1 MSLIKPYY
9 KNELGQLYHGD
20 ALDILPHLEPADA
33 IVTDPPY
40 GLSFMGKA
48 WDHGVPGVPFWQ
60 AVQAKPGAFM
70 LAFGGTRTSHRLTCA
85 IEDAGWEIR
94 DCIMWLY
101 GSGFPK
107 SLEISKAIDKSAGAK
122 RKIVT
127 TIKKKPSASSDC
139 NEGWVRP
146 WAEGKTTMDITA
158 PATDAAKQWQG
169 WGTAL
174 KPAYEPIIVTRRPI
188 DGTVAANVLKYGT
201 GGINVDGCRVGMNG
215 EIIRTIQGQSAAQQD
230 GFMYSGK
237 DQRDKAAFK
246 SHAQGRWPANVI
258 HDGSEE
264 VTTGFPVTGPSPT
277 GMSYRKAGENR
288 AMSDA
293 NTEHGMSPNG
303 FGDTGS
309 AARFFYT
316 AKASRRDRGK
326 HNTHPTV
333 KPFKLIRYL
342 TRLVSRRGALVL
354 DPFAGSCTLAVVCE
368 HLRRRWIYIELEES
382 HCEIGVKRIL
392 DERKQLKLFQ

>member
-1 MSLIKPYY
+1 MKPYY
-9 KNELGQLYHGD
+9 ENELGKLYHGD

-40 GLSFMGKA
+40 GLSFMGKS
-48 WDHGVPGVPFWQ
+48 WDHGVPGREFWEE
-60 AVQAKPGAFM
+60 VQAKPGAFM

-94 DCIMWLY
+94 DCMMWLY

-107 SLEISKAIDKSAGAK
+107 SLDISKAIDK
-122 RKIVT
+122 
-127 TIKKKPSASSDC
+127 
-139 NEGWVRP
+139 
-146 WAEGKTTMDITA
+146 AEGVEREVVGTRIADDIRGGNFVNQESETHTINITA
-158 PATDAAKQWQG
+158 PATDAAREWSG

-174 KPAYEPIIVTRRPI
+174 KPAYEPIIVARRPI
-188 DGTVAANVLKYGT
+188 EGTVAVNVLKYGT
-201 GGINVDGCRVGMNG
+201 GGINVDGCRILGWKPQVVQGVNSNASSFNVAK
-215 EIIRTIQGQSAAQQD
+215 ERRIRGDSNV
-230 GFMYSGK
+230 
-237 DQRDKAAFK
+237 
-246 SHAQGRWPANVI
+246 GRWPANVI

-264 VTTGFPVTGPSPT
+264 VLAGFPQTGGGGYSKSGGRNLDGPT
-277 GMSYRKAGENR
+277 RSFGSFNQSVKNAPDNY
-288 AMSDA
+288 
-293 NTEHGMSPNG
+293 
-303 FGDTGS
+303 GDTGS

-326 HNTHPTV
+326 GNTHPTV

-368 HLRRRWIYIELEES
+368 HLRRRWICIELEEAS
-382 HCEIGVKRIL
+382 CATGVKRIEA
-392 DERKQLKLFQ
+392 ERKQLKLFQ

>member
-1 MSLIKPYY
+1 MKPYY
-9 KNELGQLYHGD
+9 ENELGKLYHGD

-40 GLSFMGKA
+40 GLSFMGKS
-48 WDHGVPGVPFWQ
+48 WDHGVPGREFWE

-70 LAFGGTRTSHRLTCA
+70 LAFGGTRTVHRLTCA

-107 SLEISKAIDKSAGAK
+107 SLDISKAIDKSAGAE
-122 RKIVT
+122 RELTTPRGKIGTNKTRVEQGYRPNEVAQSWNDAGPVT
-127 TIKKKPSASSDC
+127 T
-139 NEGWVRP
+139 
-146 WAEGKTTMDITA
+146 
-158 PATDAAKQWQG
+158 AAREWSG

-174 KPAYEPIIVTRRPI
+174 KPAYEPIIVARRPI
-188 DGTVAANVLKYGT
+188 EGTVAANVRKYGT
-201 GGINVDGCRVGMNG
+201 GGINVDGCRILGWKPQVV
-215 EIIRTIQGQSAAQQD
+215 QGVNSNASSFNVAKERRI
-230 GFMYSGK
+230 SG
-237 DQRDKAAFK
+237 D
-246 SHAQGRWPANVI
+246 SNVGRWPANVI

-264 VTTGFPVTGPSPT
+264 VLAGFPNSKSCG
-277 GMSYRKAGENR
+277 GNR
-288 AMSDA
+288 AIETGKSIGTFKE
-293 NTEHGMSPNG
+293 NIYRPFFNL
-303 FGDTGS
+303 GDTGS

-342 TRLVSRRGALVL
+342 TRLVSKRGALVL

-368 HLRRRWIYIELEES
+368 HLRRRWICIELDEAS
-382 HCEIGVKRIL
+382 CATGVKRIEA
-392 DERKQLKLFQ
+392 ERKQLKLF